1 MKKLGKDWLICLTRE
16 KNLLETYSVTNII
29 IFSDVDPKTLN
40 LDTDPESQPDLDP
53 DLGAALLSRHKKL
66 ITNTPKASHLSS

>member
-40 LDTDPESQPDLDP
+40 LDTDPES
-53 DLGAALLSRHKKL
+53 
-66 ITNTPKASHLSS
+66 